1 MLGDR
6 RANGYSLPSSP
17 PVAGP
22 PCTGTC
28 DRHVEGSRML
38 TTPPA
43 MSHIGASRG
52 QPCRRCRAA
61 RWTSGG
67 YQGAVSR
74 RAIGTC
80 SDTLVTESAATIE
93 RAYRVRLRLK
103 PAQERQLLRMF
114 GARRHVWNW
123 AIRRKDEAW
132 RADGTKLNAVALSRE
147 FTQLKAA
154 PETAWLAEM
163 PREPFNQT
171 LRDFDK
177 AWSNFFAGRAK
188 RPHRKR
194 FGTVNSARFTLD
206 QRRDLVDREAG
217 RVQLDGIGK
226 VRFRVSEAMPGRL
239 RSVTVSRDP
248 AGRWFGSFTADG
260 VPAPADG
267 EATAAIGIDLGLKD
281 AAVISDGEIHHK
293 VAAPKHLAAQKKRLR
308 RYQRSYCRQRDA
320 AMVRQ
325 GLDPAKRIPKGTRIT
340 VSNRMRRRKAQI
352 GALHAK
358 IADLR
363 RDHQHQLTSAAVAG
377 AAVIAIEDLNVK
389 GMARGMGRRAF
400 RRSVSDAGLGE
411 IRRQLAYKA
420 TWRGCVLVAV
430 GRFYPSSKTCSACGE
445 IHTGLTLSDRHWR
458 CESCGTEHDRDINAA
473 INIRREGL
481 RLLAEG
487 TGPEGRTRRS
497 RGTEARGED
506 TCAVGRTSP
515 VGQP

>member
-1 MLGDR
+1 MRFD
-6 RANGYSLPSSP
+6 
-17 PVAGP
+17 
-22 PCTGTC
+22 T
-28 DRHVEGSRML
+28 
-38 TTPPA
+38 
-43 MSHIGASRG
+43 
-52 QPCRRCRAA
+52 
-61 RWTSGG
+61 
-67 YQGAVSR
+67 AVSHE
-74 RAIGTC
+74 T
-80 SDTLVTESAATIE
+80 ATIE

-103 PAQERQLLRMF
+103 PAQERQLLRVF
-114 GARRHVWNW
+114 GARRFVWNW
-123 AIRRKDEAW
+123 ALRRKDEAW
-132 RADGTKLNAVALSRE
+132 RADSAKLNGIALSRE

-154 PETAWLAEM
+154 PKTAWLAEM

-177 AWSNFFAGRAK
+177 AWTNFFSGRAK

-206 QRRDLVDREAG
+206 QRRDLVDRDAG
-217 RVQLDGIGK
+217 LVQLDGIGK

-239 RSVTVSRDP
+239 RSVTVSRDA
-248 AGRWFGSFTADG
+248 AGRWFGCFTADG
-260 VPAPADG
+260 VPARTAG
-267 EATAAIGIDLGLKD
+267 EATSAIGIDLGLKD
-281 AAVISDGEIHHK
+281 TAVISDGVTSHK
-293 VAAPKHLAAQKKRLR
+293 VVAPKHLAAQQKRLR

-325 GLDPAKRIPKGTRIT
+325 GLDPSKRIPKGTRIT
-340 VSNRMRRRKAQI
+340 ASNRMRRRKAQI

-377 AAVIAIEDLNVK
+377 AAIIAIEDLCVK

-400 RRSVSDAGLGE
+400 RRSVGDAGLGE

-420 TWRGCVLVAV
+420 RWRGCVLVAV
-430 GRFYPSSKTCSACGE
+430 DRFYPSSKTCSACGE
-445 IHTGLTLSDRHWR
+445 IHRGLKLSDRHWT

-497 RGTEARGED
+497 RGTDARGED
-506 TCAVGRTSP
+506 TCAAGGTSP
-515 VGQP
+515 VGQPTSLNRELAYRAAKPRTTRQHRDGPGRRVER

>member
-1 MLGDR
+1 M
-6 RANGYSLPSSP
+6 
-17 PVAGP
+17 
-22 PCTGTC
+22 THET
-28 DRHVEGSRML
+28 
-38 TTPPA
+38 
-43 MSHIGASRG
+43 
-52 QPCRRCRAA
+52 
-61 RWTSGG
+61 
-67 YQGAVSR
+67 
-74 RAIGTC
+74 
-80 SDTLVTESAATIE
+80 ATIE
-93 RAYRVRLRLK
+93 RAFRVRLRLK
-103 PAQERQLLRMF
+103 PAQERQLLRLF
-114 GARRHVWNW
+114 GARRFVWNW
-123 AIRRKDEAW
+123 AIRRKEEAW
-132 RADGTKLNAVALSRE
+132 RADGTKLNAVGLSRE
-147 FTQLKAA
+147 FTHLKAA
-154 PETAWLAEM
+154 PDTAWLADM
-163 PREPFNQT
+163 PRMPFDQT

-188 RPHRKR
+188 RPRRKK

-226 VRFRVSEAMPGRL
+226 VRFRVSEAMDGRL

-260 VPAPADG
+260 VPTLASAVASV
-267 EATAAIGIDLGLKD
+267 EAIGIDLGLKD
-281 AAVISDGEIHHK
+281 AAVISDGVISRK

-325 GLDPAKRIPKGTRIT
+325 GLDPAKRIPKGTRVA
-340 VSNRMRRRKAQI
+340 VSNRMHRRKAQI

-358 IADLR
+358 IGDLR

-389 GMARGMGRRAF
+389 AMSRGMGRKAF

-420 TWRGCVLVAV
+420 TWRGRVLVAV
-430 GRFYPSSKTCSACGE
+430 GRFYPSSKTCSACG
-445 IHTGLTLSDRHWR
+445 HVHSGLTLAARHWT
-458 CESCGTEHDRDINAA
+458 CVNCGAEHDRDINAA
-473 INIRREGL
+473 KNIRREGL

-497 RGTEARGED
+497 RGSEARGEGA
-506 TCAVGRTSP
+506 CATGRTSP
-515 VGQP
+515 VGQPTSLNRELAYRAAKPRTTRQRRDGPALRVEG

>member
-1 MLGDR
+1 
-6 RANGYSLPSSP
+6 
-17 PVAGP
+17 
-22 PCTGTC
+22 
-28 DRHVEGSRML
+28 
-38 TTPPA
+38 
-43 MSHIGASRG
+43 
-52 QPCRRCRAA
+52 
-61 RWTSGG
+61 
-67 YQGAVSR
+67 
-74 RAIGTC
+74 
-80 SDTLVTESAATIE
+80 
-93 RAYRVRLRLK
+93 VRLRLK
-103 PAQERQLLRMF
+103 PAQERQLLRLF
-114 GARRHVWNW
+114 GARRFVWNW
-123 AIRRKDEAW
+123 AIRRKEDAW
-132 RADGTKLNAVALSRE
+132 RADGTKLNAVSLSRE
-147 FTQLKAA
+147 FTQLKAS
-154 PETAWLAEM
+154 PKTAWLAEL

-206 QRRDLVDREAG
+206 QRRDLVDREGG

-260 VPAPADG
+260 VPALASRIGAD
-267 EATAAIGIDLGLKD
+267 AIVDAIGIDLGLKD
-281 AAVISDGEIHHK
+281 AAVISNGETHRK

-358 IADLR
+358 IGDLR
-363 RDHQHQLTSAAVAG
+363 RNHQHQLTSSAVAG

-400 RRSVSDAGLGE
+400 RRSVGDAGLGE

-420 TWRGCVLVAV
+420 TWRGRVLVAV
-430 GRFYPSSKTCSACGE
+430 GRFYPSSKTCSACG
-445 IHTGLTLSDRHWR
+445 HVHAGLMLSDRHWT
-458 CESCGTEHDRDINAA
+458 CIGCGAAHDRDINAA

-506 TCAVGRTSP
+506 TCAAGGTLP
-515 VGQP
+515 VGQPTSLNRELAYRAAQPRTTRQRRDGPALRVEG

>member
-1 MLGDR
+1 MID
-6 RANGYSLPSSP
+6 A
-17 PVAGP
+17 
-22 PCTGTC
+22 T
-28 DRHVEGSRML
+28 
-38 TTPPA
+38 
-43 MSHIGASRG
+43 
-52 QPCRRCRAA
+52 
-61 RWTSGG
+61 
-67 YQGAVSR
+67 
-74 RAIGTC
+74 
-80 SDTLVTESAATIE
+80 ATIE

-103 PAQERQLLRMF
+103 PAQERQLLRVF

-132 RADGTKLNAVALSRE
+132 RADGTKLNAMSLSRE

-154 PETAWLAEM
+154 PKTAWLAEM

-188 RPHRKR
+188 RPHGKR

-267 EATAAIGIDLGLKD
+267 EATAALGIDLGLKD
-281 AAVISDGEIHHK
+281 AAVISDGVTSRK
-293 VAAPKHLAAQKKRLR
+293 VAAPKHLAGQMKRLR

-358 IADLR
+358 IGDLR
-363 RDHQHQLTSAAVAG
+363 RDHQHRLTSAAVAG

-389 GMARGMGRRAF
+389 AMSRGMGRRAF

-445 IHTGLTLSDRHWR
+445 IHTGLTLADRHWR
-458 CESCGTEHDRDINAA
+458 CESCGAEHDRDINAA

-487 TGPEGRTRRS
+487 SGPEGRTRRS
-497 RGTEARGED
+497 RGSEARGED
-506 TCAVGRTSP
+506 TCADGGTSP
-515 VGQP
+515 VGQPTSLNRELAYRAAKPRTTRQRRDGPTLRVEG